1 MAPPMVIPFNMNDD
15 ASSKPKQTL
24 KWNINNTRY
33 EVSTTIL
40 DSVEIQEL
48 LPHCVEWRDQILSRT
63 VFTEAHKAHSL
74 YMNFGRTLSS
84 TLHNTWSQL
93 LEDANNDPNV
103 DNTETVAHFDVH
115 LKEFMAKFFTADD
128 RPDFVKHLRTAK
140 KLGTWQDLE
149 PVCRVAP

>member
-1 MAPPMVIPFNMNDD
+1 MAPPMVIPFNMTDA

-24 KWNINNTRY
+24 KWSINNTRF

-48 LPHCVEWRDQILSRT
+48 VPHCVEWRDQILSRT

-74 YMNFGRTLSS
+74 YRNFGRTLSS

-93 LEDANNDPNV
+93 LEDADNDPIV
-103 DNTETVAHFDVH
+103 DNSETIAHFD
-115 LKEFMAKFFTADD
+115 
-128 RPDFVKHLRTAK
+128 
-140 KLGTWQDLE
+140 
-149 PVCRVAP
+149 